1 MRRTLAAVGTLLP
14 GRSHCLL
21 PPGCVPPSYTRGQ
34 PEGWAIAS
42 GAALMGGDRGSEPG
56 VRVALAGQRTPRS
69 EGGTQNPPGGSMPRW
84 AHLRSRLFP
93 YVEPF
98 QADGG
103 ARPPRARGEGGVER
117 GPTPRP
123 SPLVARRP
131 AAAACWPR
139 RGLEPRRAIW
149 AQGRRGGAAGTPL
162 ARGSAWTSRWG
173 RAGGRQRRGIHD
185 PTTQSARP
193 VLPGSV
199 PLPPIPSRLLLRR
212 CPGSP
217 GGGTRGAA
225 AEGSGAAVAHAP
237 GPGALQLPR
246 PQLAL
251 LLPAPASGS

>member
-42 GAALMGGDRGSEPG
+42 GAALKGGDRDSEPS
-56 VRVALAGQRTPRS
+56 VRVALVGQRTPRS

-117 GPTPRP
+117 GPTPGRP
-123 SPLVARRP
+123 RWWLAAQRLPP
-131 AAAACWPR
+131 AGHAGDWNPGGRSGLRAGEAALPAPRACGGPP
-139 RGLEPRRAIW
+139 GLA
-149 AQGRRGGAAGTPL
+149 GG
-162 ARGSAWTSRWG
+162 
-173 RAGGRQRRGIHD
+173 AGGRQRRGIHD

-199 PLPPIPSRLLLRR
+199 PLPPIPTLLLRR
-212 CPGSP
+212 RCPSSP

>member
-1 MRRTLAAVGTLLP
+1 MRMRRTLAAVGTLLP

-21 PPGCVPPSYTRGQ
+21 PPGYVPPSYTRGQ

-56 VRVALAGQRTPRS
+56 VRVALTGQRTPRT
-69 EGGTQNPPGGSMPRW
+69 EVGAQNPPGGSEPRW
-84 AHLRSRLFP
+84 AHLRSRPFP

-98 QADGG
+98 QAGGG

-117 GPTPRP
+117 GPTPGRP
-123 SPLVARRP
+123 RWWLTAQRLPPAGHAGDWNPGGRSGLRAEEAALPAPRAREGP
-131 AAAACWPR
+131 P
-139 RGLEPRRAIW
+139 GRA
-149 AQGRRGGAAGTPL
+149 GG
-162 ARGSAWTSRWG
+162 
-173 RAGGRQRRGIHD
+173 AGGRQRRGIHD
-185 PTTQSARP
+185 PTTQSTRP
-193 VLPGSV
+193 VLRGSV

-251 LLPAPASGS
+251 LLPAPAAGP